1 MSEFSKLVYDLLPKI
16 PKGKVV
22 TYSQIAQLIDNPK
35 ACRAVGNAL
44 HNNPDPINYPCYKVV
59 NNKGELAKH
68 FALGIEKQKQ
78 SLQNEGIV
86 VINNRVNL
94 NKYQWRPQ

>member
-1 MSEFSKLVYDLLPKI
+1 MSKFSKQVYDILPRI

-44 HNNPDPINYPCYKVV
+44 HVNMDPINYPCYKVV

-68 FALGIEKQKQ
+68 YAFGIEKQKQ
-78 SLQNEGIV
+78 FLQNDGIV
-86 VINNRVNL
+86 VINNKIDL